1 MRSNCVGFVFG
12 TVIALIVAVVA
23 SQNDNVHAQRPYV
36 GAGDIEVF
44 QSDEGHQLT
53 VVDRQHR
60 VMAVYGIDSK
70 TQEVTLR
77 SVRNFRWDL
86 QLDEYNGKEPQPKQI
101 RALIDK
107 SR

>member
-1 MRSNCVGFVFG
+1 MRSMYAGIVFG
-12 TVIALIVAVVA
+12 TVIALIAVGIGV
-23 SQNDNVHAQRPYV
+23 QNDSAFAQSPYV
-36 GAGDIEVF
+36 GSGDIEVF
-44 QSDEGHQLT
+44 HSDDGRQVT

-86 QLDEYNGKEPQPKQI
+86 QLEEYNGKDPQPNQI
-101 RALIDK
+101 RALLEK